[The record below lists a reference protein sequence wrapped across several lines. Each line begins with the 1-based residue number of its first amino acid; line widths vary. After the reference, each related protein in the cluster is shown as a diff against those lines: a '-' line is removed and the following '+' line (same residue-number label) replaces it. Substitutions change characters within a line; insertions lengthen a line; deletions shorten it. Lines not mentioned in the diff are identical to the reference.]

1 MKRINYVFIAISI
14 ASFLVIQYLILDSW
28 NQSTQKKMDEF
39 FQSGYEEGLF
49 ESVKTIYQQTDN
61 CQIAI
66 INIGNNTKQLLDV
79 YCLQVIELPP

>member
-1 MKRINYVFIAISI
+1 LKKINYVFIAISI

-49 ESVKTIYQQTDN
+49 EAIRTIFQQTDD

-66 INIGNNTKQLLDV
+66 INIENDTKQLLDLD
-79 YCLQVIELPP
+79 CLQVIELPP

>member
-1 MKRINYVFIAISI
+1 
-14 ASFLVIQYLILDSW
+14 
-28 NQSTQKKMDEF
+28 MDEF

-79 YCLQVIELPP
+79 YCLQVIELPPKF